1 VEQRNRADD
10 TKRASSTY
18 VFTAVLMMRFVVPK
32 LSSRIL
38 LASFSLTVSLVYLIE
53 RDREIRAG
61 NGQQDRLLDHPNWLA
76 PYVPTPPEVI
86 DAMLKLATVREGDTL
101 YDLGSG
107 DGRVIIKAAEKFRA
121 NTVGIE
127 LDVELC
133 NVTQLAIR
141 EHHLEGR
148 VRVIQGDI
156 LEQDLGEA
164 SVVTAYLLP
173 KSLGKIA
180 PLLQTQLKKGA
191 RVLSVNDEIPGWK
204 FTKRLNVRENSNG
217 RAWRVFLYV
226 IR

>member
-1 VEQRNRADD
+1 MLKGAGFTCV
-10 TKRASSTY
+10 
-18 VFTAVLMMRFVVPK
+18 TAVLMMRFVVPK
-32 LSSRIL
+32 LPSRIL

-53 RDREIRAG
+53 RDREIHAG
-61 NGQQDRLLDHPNWLA
+61 NGQQDKLLDHPNWLA

-107 DGRVIIKAAEKFRA
+107 DGRVIIRAAEKFRA

-127 LDVELC
+127 FDVELC
-133 NVTQLAIR
+133 NVSQLAIR

-217 RAWRVFLYV
+217 RTWRVFLYV